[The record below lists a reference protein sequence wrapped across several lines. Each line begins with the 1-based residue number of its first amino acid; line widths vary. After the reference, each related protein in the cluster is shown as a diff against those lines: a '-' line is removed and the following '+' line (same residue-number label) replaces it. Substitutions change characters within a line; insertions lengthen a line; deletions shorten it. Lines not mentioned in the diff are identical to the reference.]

1 VTLDTG
7 PGLLAEWSSESGIA
21 RLHDKARPGAEVD
34 DFSILMARS
43 LVIMFLAFVLVLIA
57 LMIRMIA
64 NDARRRGKSPV
75 LVVLLCLL
83 SFPLGWIAWLIFRP
97 EPLPR
102 RRQPFRLEDRRVQ

>member
-1 VTLDTG
+1 
-7 PGLLAEWSSESGIA
+7 
-21 RLHDKARPGAEVD
+21 
-34 DFSILMARS
+34 MARS

-57 LMIRMIA
+57 LMIRVIA

-97 EPLPR
+97 
-102 RRQPFRLEDRRVQ
+102 QPVAHKKPQLEWGGPQTP